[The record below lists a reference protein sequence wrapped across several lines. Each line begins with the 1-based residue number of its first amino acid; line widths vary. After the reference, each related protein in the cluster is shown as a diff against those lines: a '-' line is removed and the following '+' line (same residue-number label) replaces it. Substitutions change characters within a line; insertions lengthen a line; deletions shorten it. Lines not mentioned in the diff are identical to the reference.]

1 MDYTLTRINENE
13 VRMDIVDGAIMIPEA
28 MKLAKKVAKNEGAKI
43 LKVCHNGVYLFDY
56 FTRLNCFSIATAIE
70 IK

>member
-1 MDYTLTRINENE
+1 MNYTLTRINENE

-28 MKLAKKVAKNEGAKI
+28 KKLAKKVAKNEGVRI
-43 LKVCHNGVYLFDY
+43 LKVCHNGVYLLDY
-56 FTRLNCFSIATAIE
+56 FTRLNRFSMATE